1 MEGSK
6 ALGIVMG
13 EDRSAQGRGSHCVP
27 GTGQREP
34 GREFTCPVLSD
45 ESHLKVR
52 LGQAVH
58 GGPTETALSLSLVAD
73 DKGLL

>member
-1 MEGSK
+1 MAGSK
-6 ALGIVMG
+6 ALGILVG
-13 EDRSAQGRGSHCVP
+13 EDRSAQGRGSHCVL

-45 ESHLKVR
+45 KSHLKVR
-52 LGQAVH
+52 LGQVVR
-58 GGPTETALSLSLVAD
+58 GGPTEAALSLSLVGD